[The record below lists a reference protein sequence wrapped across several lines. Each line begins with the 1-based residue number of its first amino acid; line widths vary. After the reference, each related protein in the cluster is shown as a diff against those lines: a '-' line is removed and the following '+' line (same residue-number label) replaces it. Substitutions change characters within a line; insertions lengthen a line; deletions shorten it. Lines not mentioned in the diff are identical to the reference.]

1 MYILVK
7 GLLQCACA
15 RAIAIFTAMAVV
27 GSRVEV
33 IQDGDTA
40 VTVRTDVLVDAQTG
54 LVFER
59 KTVLAEV
66 ISEDGTPRAVVA
78 GQKTTVAAMQVRT
91 L

>member
-1 MYILVK
+1 MRMR
-7 GLLQCACA
+7 ACNCYL
-15 RAIAIFTAMAVV
+15 FTAMAVV
-27 GSRVEV
+27 GSRVEA

-40 VTVRTDVLVDAQTG
+40 VAVRTDVLVDAQTG